1 MAIVDN
7 DLYVM
12 AGYTGNGAD
21 GYLSDAWSLRLLD
34 EAAACQPA
42 DFGGSERWALI
53 GHSFD
58 LGPLCA
64 HCAIKET
71 PRLGI
76 VPARFMRVLSGD
88 GRVQL
93 MPWSGYG

>member
-1 MAIVDN
+1 MGTAVVDN

-53 GHSFD
+53 GRSFE

-64 HCAIKET
+64 HCAITT
-71 PRLGI
+71 PCQRDAG
-76 VPARFMRVLSGD
+76 AQRRRQSATHAME
-88 GRVQL
+88 
-93 MPWSGYG
+93 